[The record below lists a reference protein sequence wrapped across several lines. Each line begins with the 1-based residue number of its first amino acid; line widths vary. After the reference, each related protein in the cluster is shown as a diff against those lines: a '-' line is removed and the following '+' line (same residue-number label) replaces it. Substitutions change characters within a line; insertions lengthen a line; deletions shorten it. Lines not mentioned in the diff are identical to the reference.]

1 MIYPREELWKVFKQ
15 RVITAVILVLGFLGL
30 LFSLSSLWFSLV
42 VAPIVLLAGWEWS
55 NLMAVTDRRHKVAYL
70 ALLALAMAIAA
81 LGLNLFAGLDSAAS
95 TKLFNISLAQNLC
108 LGASVLWAVIFLW
121 VQGYPSSAILWSP
134 RPILGLLGLVL
145 LTITWVAITLIVH
158 LPHGAW
164 LLLFAVVIVAL
175 ADIGG
180 YVAGNLFGKHKL
192 ALLVSPGKTWE
203 GFLGGILLQGIL
215 IASLSPFMPEK
226 ITTTM
231 LVALVIPVSL
241 YSVLGDLFESM
252 VKRHSGVKDSGNI
265 LPGHGGVLDRIDGLI
280 AALPLF
286 ALLFLLL
293 SPF

>member
-1 MIYPREELWKVFKQ
+1 MFKQ
-15 RVITAVILVLGFLGL
+15 RVITAIALVLGLVAL
-30 LFSLSSLWFSLV
+30 LFNLNPLNFSLI

-55 NLMAVTDRRHKVAYL
+55 NLMGLESKRHKFSYI
-70 ALLALAMAIAA
+70 ALLALAIAIAA
-81 LGLNLFAGLDSAAS
+81 VSLDLFGTL
-95 TKLFNISLAQNLC
+95 NISLGQTLC
-108 LGASVLWAVIFLW
+108 LIASVLWAVVFLW

-134 RPILGLLGLVL
+134 RPILGLLGLAL
-145 LTITWVAITLIVH
+145 LTITWVAIALIIH
-158 LPHGAW
+158 QPHGPW
-164 LLLFAVVIVAL
+164 LLLFAFAVVAL
-175 ADIGG
+175 ADVGG

-192 ALLVSPGKTWE
+192 APLVSPGKTWE
-203 GFLGGILLQGIL
+203 GFFGGILLQCIL
-215 IASLSPFMPEK
+215 IASMASFMPEK
-226 ITTTM
+226 ITTVM

-252 VKRHSGVKDSGNI
+252 IKRHSGVKDSGNI

>member
-1 MIYPREELWKVFKQ
+1 MFKQ
-15 RVITAVILVLGFLGL
+15 RVITAIALVLGLVAL
-30 LFSLSSLWFSLV
+30 LFNLNPLNFSLV

-55 NLMAVTDRRHKVAYL
+55 NLMGLESKRHKFSYI
-70 ALLALAMAIAA
+70 ALLALTIATA
-81 LGLNLFAGLDSAAS
+81 AVSLDLFGTL
-95 TKLFNISLAQNLC
+95 NISLGQTLC
-108 LGASVLWAVIFLW
+108 LIASVLWAVVFLW

-134 RPILGLLGLVL
+134 RPILGLLGIAL
-145 LTITWVAITLIVH
+145 LTITWVAIALIIH
-158 LPHGAW
+158 QPHGPW
-164 LLLFAVVIVAL
+164 LLLFAFAVVAL
-175 ADIGG
+175 ADVGG

-192 ALLVSPGKTWE
+192 APLVSPGKTWE
-203 GFLGGILLQGIL
+203 GFFGGILLQCIL
-215 IASLSPFMPEK
+215 IASMASFMPEK
-226 ITTTM
+226 ITTVM

-252 VKRHSGVKDSGNI
+252 IKRHSGVKDSGNI

>member
-1 MIYPREELWKVFKQ
+1 MFKQ

-30 LFSLSSLWFSLV
+30 LLSLSALHFSLV

-55 NLMAVTDRRHKVAYL
+55 NLMGLKANRHKLVYL
-70 ALLALAMAIAA
+70 ALLALTLVLAA
-81 LGLNLFAGLDSAAS
+81 LALNLFGTLNSS
-95 TKLFNISLAQNLC
+95 GSFNISLAQNLC
-108 LGASVLWAVIFLW
+108 LAASVLWAVIFLW

-134 RPILGLLGLVL
+134 RPILGLLGLL
-145 LTITWVAITLIVH
+145 LLSLTWVAIALIVH

-164 LLLFAVVIVAL
+164 LLLFAVVVVAL

-192 ALLVSPGKTWE
+192 AVLVSPGKTWE
-203 GFLGGILLQGIL
+203 GFFGGILLQCIL
-215 IASLSPFMPEK
+215 IAALSPFMPEK

-286 ALLFLLL
+286 GLLFLLL

>member
-1 MIYPREELWKVFKQ
+1 VFKQ
-15 RVITAVILVLGFLGL
+15 RVITAIALVLGLVAL
-30 LFSLSSLWFSLV
+30 LFNLNPLNFSLI

-55 NLMAVTDRRHKVAYL
+55 KLMGLESKRHRFAYIL
-70 ALLALAMAIAA
+70 LLALAIAIAA
-81 LGLNLFAGLDSAAS
+81 VSLDLFGTL
-95 TKLFNISLAQNLC
+95 NISLGQTLC
-108 LGASVLWAVIFLW
+108 LIASILWAVVFLW

-134 RPILGLLGLVL
+134 RPILGLLGIAL
-145 LTITWVAITLIVH
+145 LTITWVAIALIIH
-158 LPHGAW
+158 QPHGPW
-164 LLLFAVVIVAL
+164 LLLFAFAVVAL
-175 ADIGG
+175 ADVGG

-192 ALLVSPGKTWE
+192 APLVSPGKTWE
-203 GFLGGILLQGIL
+203 GFFGGILLQCIL
-215 IASLSPFMPEK
+215 IASMASFMPEK
-226 ITTTM
+226 ITTVM

-252 VKRHSGVKDSGNI
+252 IKRHSGVKDSGNI

>member
-1 MIYPREELWKVFKQ
+1 MFKQ

-30 LFSLSSLWFSLV
+30 LFSLSSLHFSLV

-55 NLMAVTDRRHKVAYL
+55 NLMGISATRHRLAYIT
-70 ALLALAMAIAA
+70 LLALALAAAA
-81 LGLNLFAGLDSAAS
+81 LILNLFASLDVAM
-95 TKLFNISLAQNLC
+95 AQNLC
-108 LGASVLWAVIFLW
+108 LAASILWAVIFLW

-134 RPILGLLGLVL
+134 RPVLGLLGLL
-145 LTITWVAITLIVH
+145 LLSFTWVAIALLVH

-164 LLLFAVVIVAL
+164 LLLFAVVVVAL

-192 ALLVSPGKTWE
+192 AVLVSPGKTWE
-203 GFLGGILLQGIL
+203 GFFGGILLQCVL
-215 IASLSPFMPEK
+215 IVLLSQFMPQQ
-226 ITTTM
+226 ITLTM

>member
-1 MIYPREELWKVFKQ
+1 MFKQ

-30 LFSLSSLWFSLV
+30 LFSLSSLHFSLI

-55 NLMAVTDRRHKVAYL
+55 NLMGLSAKRHKIAYL
-70 ALLALAMAIAA
+70 ALLALCLAISA
-81 LGLNLFAGLDSAAS
+81 LALNLFGPLYSADSS
-95 TKLFNISLAQNLC
+95 GSLNISLAQNLC
-108 LGASVLWAVIFLW
+108 LAASVLWAVIFLW

-134 RPILGLLGLVL
+134 RPILGLLGLL
-145 LTITWVAITLIVH
+145 LLSLTWVAIVLIVH

-164 LLLFAVVIVAL
+164 LLLFAVVVVAM

-180 YVAGNLFGKHKL
+180 YVAGNLFGQHKL
-192 ALLVSPGKTWE
+192 AVLVSPGKTWE
-203 GFLGGILLQGIL
+203 GFAGGILLQCIL
-215 IASLSPFMPEK
+215 IAVLSQFMPEK

>member
-1 MIYPREELWKVFKQ
+1 MFKQ
-15 RVITAVILVLGFLGL
+15 RVITAIALVLGLVAL
-30 LFSLSSLWFSLV
+30 LFNLNPLNFSLI

-55 NLMAVTDRRHKVAYL
+55 NLMGLESKRHKFSYI
-70 ALLALAMAIAA
+70 ALLALTIATA
-81 LGLNLFAGLDSAAS
+81 AFSLDLFGTL
-95 TKLFNISLAQNLC
+95 NISLGQTLC
-108 LGASVLWAVIFLW
+108 LIASVLWAVVFLW

-134 RPILGLLGLVL
+134 RPILGLLGIAL
-145 LTITWVAITLIVH
+145 LTITWVAIALIIH
-158 LPHGAW
+158 QPHGPW
-164 LLLFAVVIVAL
+164 LLLFAFAVVAL
-175 ADIGG
+175 ADVGG

-192 ALLVSPGKTWE
+192 APLVSPGKTWE
-203 GFLGGILLQGIL
+203 GFFGGILLQCIL
-215 IASLSPFMPEK
+215 IASMASFMPEK
-226 ITTTM
+226 ITTVM

-252 VKRHSGVKDSGNI
+252 IKRHSGVKDSGNI